1 MTSMTQ
7 LNSHEIL
14 ISIRRSLC
22 RALVVFKEFSH
33 YDWAKTTEIMSK
45 ELAMQ
50 ALIVNFNLN
59 GITRSDYEGVC
70 SELAP
75 AFAAVPGLISK
86 HWLADEPNNTY
97 GGIYLFQDQTALD
110 GFLAS
115 ELFAGVGGNP
125 ALVNATAKPF
135 SILEGPTRVTRGM

>member
-1 MTSMTQ
+1 MRFSSVY
-7 LNSHEIL
+7 LV
-14 ISIRRSLC
+14 SLVGNC
-22 RALVVFKEFSH
+22 YLLVNLVVLTRFKQGLSQPR
-33 YDWAKTTEIMSK
+33 
-45 ELAMQ
+45 ELDMQ
-50 ALIVNFNLN
+50 VLIINFNLE

-70 SELAP
+70 NEIAP

-86 HWLADEPNNTY
+86 HWLADEANNTY
-97 GGIYLFQDQTALD
+97 GGVYMFQDQAALD

-135 SILEGPTRVTRGM
+135 SILEGPTRVTRGI

>member
-1 MTSMTQ
+1 M
-7 LNSHEIL
+7 
-14 ISIRRSLC
+14 
-22 RALVVFKEFSH
+22 F
-33 YDWAKTTEIMSK
+33 K

-50 ALIVNFNLN
+50 ALIINFNLD

-70 SELAP
+70 NELAP

-86 HWLADEPNNTY
+86 HWLADEANNTY
-97 GGIYLFQDQTALD
+97 GGIYLFQDQAALD
-110 GFLAS
+110 GYLAS

>member
-1 MTSMTQ
+1 MTSMTK

-14 ISIRRSLC
+14 INIRRSLC
-22 RALVVFKEFSH
+22 RALVVSKEFSH
-33 YDWAKTTEIMSK
+33 CDWAIKTGIMFK

-50 ALIVNFNLN
+50 ALIINFNLD

-70 SELAP
+70 NELAP

-86 HWLADEPNNTY
+86 LWLADEANNTY
-97 GGIYLFQDQTALD
+97 GGIYLFQDQAALD